1 MGAPRQSESAIVA
14 DTQAISDKERTAET
28 TGMPTEFRTFISGAT
43 VPESATICICSRQR
57 QTGQSFFIVLPEQHD

>member
-14 DTQAISDKERTAET
+14 DTQAISDKERIAEA
-28 TGMPTEFRTFISGAT
+28 TGMPTEFRISISGAT

-57 QTGQSFFIVLPEQHD
+57 QIGHSFFIILPERHD